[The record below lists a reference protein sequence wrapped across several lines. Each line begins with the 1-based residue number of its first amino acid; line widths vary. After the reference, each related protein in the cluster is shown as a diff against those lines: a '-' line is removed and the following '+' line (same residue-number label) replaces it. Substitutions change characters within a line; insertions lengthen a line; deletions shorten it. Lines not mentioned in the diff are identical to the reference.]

1 MIKMIAFDIDGTL
14 ALSRSPLD
22 EKMAGMIKELLDK
35 VLVSLITG
43 AKLEQIQYQVIDKL
57 PLNSNLLNL
66 HLMPTCGTKYFTFLN
81 NELVNVYEKNIPK
94 NLRKDVIRSLE
105 IESKKLGFW
114 EENPYGNIIEDRGSQ
129 VTYSALG
136 QDAPI
141 EKREKWD
148 PEGTKKESLR
158 FIMANLFPNLEVR
171 SGGTT
176 SVDIT
181 QKGLDKAY
189 GMNQL
194 ITYTNISAENIL
206 FIGDRLD
213 INGNDYPVIFTG
225 VQTYHTKSIEDTYQK
240 IKSLNL

>member
-1 MIKMIAFDIDGTL
+1 MIAFDIDGTL

-22 EKMAGMIKELLDK
+22 EKMAGMIKDLLDK
-35 VLVSLITG
+35 VLVSLVTG
-43 AKLEQIQYQVIDKL
+43 AKLEQIQYQVMDRL
-57 PLNSNLLNL
+57 PLNSNLSNL
-66 HLMPTCGTKYFTFLN
+66 HLMPTCGTKYFKFLN
-81 NELVNVYEKNIPK
+81 NKFVKIYENNIPED
-94 NLRKDVIRSLE
+94 LRKDVIFRFE
-105 IESKKLGFW
+105 IESKKLGLW

-129 VTYSALG
+129 ITYSALG

-148 PEGTKKESLR
+148 PKGIKKEAIRSV
-158 FIMANLFPNLEVR
+158 MANIFLDLEVR

-194 ITYTNISAENIL
+194 IAYTNISNQNIL

-213 INGNDYPVIFTG
+213 INGNDYPVIATG
-225 VQTYHTKSIEDTYQK
+225 VQTYHTKSIEDTYKK